1 MVGKASKRTADLIGC
16 RGRGLW
22 YMVFGKFKPQVQV
35 QAKQVK
41 EAHPKQTPSPSSSP
55 SPPST
60 NTKHKH
66 AATLHAEMPIP
77 PLTRLAKVSV
87 LSPTTNQWKKI
98 SPISGEFG
106 LYIAVSTSTM
116 PLTVY
121 VAGNDIIAR
130 HLPPLHGMK
139 VYSRGADMSLKYW
152 DEGAGGID
160 AGWWKV
166 QVTFDSVDVRRE
178 WMSFFQECG
187 IATVDKDEGKR
198 QIFGTA
204 GADAV
209 DLDKLED
216 ADFRR
221 LVVEKLGNAEF
232 QKLVSIYTNLCRIEI
247 D

>member
-1 MVGKASKRTADLIGC
+1 
-16 RGRGLW
+16 
-22 YMVFGKFKPQVQV
+22 
-35 QAKQVK
+35 
-41 EAHPKQTPSPSSSP
+41 
-55 SPPST
+55 
-60 NTKHKH
+60 
-66 AATLHAEMPIP
+66 MPIP
-77 PLTRLAKVSV
+77 ALTRLAKVSV
-87 LSPTTNQWKKI
+87 LSPTTNQWKKL
-98 SPISGEFG
+98 PPTSGEFG

-121 VAGNDIIAR
+121 IAGNDIIAR